1 MLNQDK
7 MIIIDAPHDAGPIT
21 RFRFWNERFKVKR
34 PLQALPEILQPDEE
48 LYIVVGGNIDKG
60 SLQTT
65 MQALGMATGSSASG
79 FMNALPGLL
88 FGLLIALPIF
98 SIGTWLSFAAAS
110 VIGQVPLIG
119 TPLGA
124 VVSFIIFA
132 GTIALLVLA
141 GTIIAP
147 LYGSAIVATDRRV
160 MYVKKPWVGLE
171 VRDFT
176 YSQMSSISQDT
187 GLMSATVTI
196 QLAGSGIRFT
206 QILKEKSGPLMN
218 AVRGNISR
226 PQSVSLDS
234 TSIEALTSVT
244 NAPSR
249 LGSPPTDGQRSLS
262 GGDGDSNLE
271 TLERLANLRD
281 RGVLSE
287 EEFAEEKSKVL
298 RGD

>member
-1 MLNQDK
+1 MN
-7 MIIIDAPHDAGPIT
+7 G
-21 RFRFWNERFKVKR
+21 FKVKR

-60 SLQTT
+60 SLQTA
-65 MQALGMATGSSASG
+65 MQALGMASGSSRV
-79 FMNALPGLL
+79 GLHERAAR
-88 FGLLIALPIF
+88 FAVRPVNSSPIF
-98 SIGTWLSFAAAS
+98 SIGTWLSLGAAS
-110 VIGQVPLIG
+110 VIGQVPVIG

-187 GLMSATVTI
+187 GLMSATITI

-218 AVRGNISR
+218 MPSGAT
-226 PQSVSLDS
+226 S
-234 TSIEALTSVT
+234 TGHSPYPWTAL
-244 NAPSR
+244 R
-249 LGSPPTDGQRSLS
+249 LR
-262 GGDGDSNLE
+262 
-271 TLERLANLRD
+271 R
-281 RGVLSE
+281 
-287 EEFAEEKSKVL
+287 
-298 RGD
+298 